1 MVMEEKPVEKRSVG
15 RPRLKWEDVVGNDV
29 KSLNGG
35 PNWKARAAD
44 RENLRIGCVTGWS

>member
-1 MVMEEKPVEKRSVG
+1 MEDNSVG
-15 RPRLKWEDVVGNDV
+15 KIPLRRPRLRWEDVVRKDV

-44 RENLRIGCVTGWS
+44 RES